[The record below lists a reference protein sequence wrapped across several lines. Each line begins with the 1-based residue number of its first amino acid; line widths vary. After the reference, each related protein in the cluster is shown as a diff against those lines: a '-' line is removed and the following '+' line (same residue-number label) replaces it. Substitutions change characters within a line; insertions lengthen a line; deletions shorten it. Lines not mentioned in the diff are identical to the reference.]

1 MTEFTLIITMLVTSA
16 FFSGAEIAYVTANRL
31 RMEVFLRKRV
41 FGSSLANHFVTNLD
55 KTLTATL
62 VGNNI
67 ALIIYSLTMAAVLD
81 AIGMKST
88 FYQSVIASIIILL
101 FGEVIPKLFA
111 REVSEYAVLVVSPM
125 IWLCYYLFYP
135 FIKISELASGLL
147 ARLFNAKVENID
159 VFFRKQDMEILL
171 RESTST
177 DEQKQETEI
186 ISNALLLNDIRVK
199 ESMIPRTEIE
209 ALAKS
214 LSMKDVYQ
222 RFAESGYSKMPVYD
236 GEIDNI
242 IGVVF
247 AYDLFKKPKTLQSIT
262 REILFVPETKRSAEL
277 LKEFNKT
284 GDTVAVVVDEF
295 GGTAGLVTSEDLIEE
310 LVGDIQD
317 EFDDEEDVCK
327 ALSDDTFL
335 ISGRLK
341 IDAINEKL
349 NLHLPKEDYET
360 LGGFI
365 LAKIGKIPLQGETYL
380 IDDYKVTIAKSSKV
394 KIDIVKLQF
403 KRPPKA

>member
-1 MTEFTLIITMLVTSA
+1 MLVTSA

-88 FYQSVIASIIILL
+88 FYQSVIASLVILL

-111 REVSEYAVLVVSPM
+111 REVSEYAVLVVSPV

-135 FIKISELASGLL
+135 FIKISELSSGLL

-214 LSMKDVYQ
+214 LSMKEVYQ

-247 AYDLFKKPKTLQSIT
+247 AYDLFKKPKTLESIT

-277 LKEFNKT
+277 LKEFNKN

-349 NLHLPKEDYET
+349 NLLLPKEDYET